1 MIEIPIL
8 LFILLFA
15 LLLKCFSCIYLLW
28 RNEKVYQFRTKLIDE
43 AYPYYRTLPSYD
55 EMLFKYWYVLDFEKF
70 KDIR

>member
-1 MIEIPIL
+1 MIEKFIFIFLLL
-8 LFILLFA
+8 LFFLLNLF
-15 LLLKCFSCIYLLW
+15 FCIYFLW

-70 KDIR
+70 KEIR